1 MAIQIYKKIEQS
13 KKREN
18 RSSTITTEELNSIT
32 EINERFVLY
41 FKNKHL
47 S

>member
-1 MAIQIYKKIEQS
+1 MALEIYKKIEQS
-13 KKREN
+13 KKRQK
-18 RSSTITTEELNSIT
+18 RSVDVSLEELSAIN
-32 EINERFVLY
+32 EINERFVLF

>member
-18 RSSTITTEELNSIT
+18 RSSTITSAERNSIN